1 MNMKNYLTRVM
12 LLVLFLTQLII
23 LEVKA
28 QYSTAVISVPAA
40 SSNYALPILSAGT
53 YNVRRVT
60 LLCVAGSSPVGFFY
74 DSVNT
79 TLIRTNPTAYSNLTV
94 TTTTKA
100 TVFTNSLGAAMTNT
114 YTGTSNAWSAVALGT
129 TNAQTV
135 IGSLAVTAGTPY
147 TIDVNWN
154 IAQGLMFR
162 GTNNPNGTTII
173 VEYQ

>member
-1 MNMKNYLTRVM
+1 MKNYLTRAM
-12 LLVLFLTQLII
+12 LLVLFVTQVVIF
-23 LEVKA
+23 EVKA

-40 SSNYALPILSAGT
+40 SSNYALPVLSAGT

-60 LLCVAGSSPVGFFY
+60 LLCVAGSSPIGFFY

-79 TLIRTNPTAYSNLTV
+79 NLTWTNTTAYSNLTV

-100 TVFTNSLGAAMTNT
+100 TVFTNSLGAAITNT
-114 YTGTSNAWSAVALGT
+114 YTGTSNAWSAVAIGT
-129 TNAQTV
+129 TNAQT
-135 IGSLAVTAGTPY
+135 AVGTVAVLAGTPY
-147 TIDVNWN
+147 TVDVNWN

-162 GTNNPNGTTII
+162 GTNNANGTTII

>member
-1 MNMKNYLTRVM
+1 MKNYLTRVM

-28 QYSTAVISVPAA
+28 QYSTTVITVPAA
-40 SSNYALPILSAGT
+40 SSNYALPVLSAGT

-60 LLCVAGSSPVGFFY
+60 LLCNAGSAPTGFFY

-79 TLIRTNPTAYSNLTV
+79 NLTYTNLYAYSNLTV

-114 YTGTSNAWSAVALGT
+114 YTGTSNAWTAVASNT
-129 TNAQTV
+129 SAAQPV
-135 IGSLAVTAGTPY
+135 IGAVAVIAATPY

-162 GTNNPNGTTII
+162 GTNNANGTTIV